1 MYLVLV
7 FVWILESYLN
17 IFYLFFG
24 FCSFKFFLYF
34 LGCCVDPQG
43 LSLSLSIYLAAS
55 ANLCCHPAERKKMA
69 IGKLVGVHITTFTRS
84 FLFSP
89 SRLVL
94 CCYNF
99 GLGLGL
105 VLDFFYSN
113 CLDVRLYFC
122 QFLFWCSFMWFLFAA
137 FWRALFVD
145 VHWLALNCL
154 ELQPCLPQLG
164 SPFFSL
170 LTKKIWPC
178 PCLPLEIPKQNVY
191 TRKKRCMDISSTITG
206 WDKVLIRELFNIP
219 CGLTWILDL

>member
-1 MYLVLV
+1 MLCPCPYPSTLLPVPTCV
-7 FVWILESYLN
+7 VILLREKN
-17 IFYLFFG
+17 GNWEIGWCTHHNFH
-24 FCSFKFFLYF
+24 KE
-34 LGCCVDPQG
+34 
-43 LSLSLSIYLAAS
+43 LSIL
-55 ANLCCHPAERKKMA
+55 
-69 IGKLVGVHITTFTRS
+69 T
-84 FLFSP
+84 FSP
-89 SRLVL
+89 GVVL
-94 CCYNF
+94 LQF
-99 GLGLGL
+99 WARVRVSAWL
-105 VLDFFYSN
+105 FYSN

>member
-1 MYLVLV
+1 MLIHRACPCPYPSTLLPVPTCV
-7 FVWILESYLN
+7 VILLRE
-17 IFYLFFG
+17 
-24 FCSFKFFLYF
+24 
-34 LGCCVDPQG
+34 
-43 LSLSLSIYLAAS
+43 
-55 ANLCCHPAERKKMA
+55 KKMA
-69 IGKLVGVHITTFTRS
+69 IGKLVGVLHITTFTKGLS
-84 FLFSP
+84 ILTCWVLTCSP
-89 SRLVL
+89 GVVL
-94 CCYNF
+94 LQF
-99 GLGLGL
+99 WARVRVSAWL
-105 VLDFFYSN
+105 FYSN